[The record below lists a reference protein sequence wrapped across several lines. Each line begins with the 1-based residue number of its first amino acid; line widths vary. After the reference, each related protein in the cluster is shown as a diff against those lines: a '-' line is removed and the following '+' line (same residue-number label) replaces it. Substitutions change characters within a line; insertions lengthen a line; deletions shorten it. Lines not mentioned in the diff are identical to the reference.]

1 MILRTRLAT
10 LFLVCISWIL
20 PMSGG
25 AQVAQDQE
33 LTYKDLKFACT
44 GVAESKEDPR
54 WGKYSTKL
62 MFTTGGRAYVSYIQL
77 SVKDA
82 QGNLV
87 FETDCDAPW
96 IVVDLKPG
104 KYSLTAT
111 AVKKYT
117 KTANLTV
124 GGGKQT
130 ELAIRFPEIS
140 GDL

>member
-1 MILRTRLAT
+1 MKKGFFF
-10 LFLVCISWIL
+10 LFSVFACSWA
-20 PMSGG
+20 SFSAE

-111 AVKKYT
+111 ALKKYT

-140 GDL
+140 GDM

>member
-1 MILRTRLAT
+1 MNRL
-10 LFLVCISWIL
+10 LFLFSSCFSLIL
-20 PMSGG
+20 SAASLQ
-25 AQVAQDQE
+25 AQVTQDQE
-33 LTYKDLKFACT
+33 LTYKDTKFACT
-44 GVAESKEDPR
+44 GIAESKEDPR

-77 SVKDA
+77 SIKDA
-82 QGNLV
+82 QGNTV

-104 KYSLTAT
+104 KYSISAT
-111 AVKKYT
+111 ALKKYT
-117 KTANLTV
+117 KNATINV

-140 GDL
+140 GDN

>member
-1 MILRTRLAT
+1 MKN
-10 LFLVCISWIL
+10 LFLAFLLGVL
-20 PMSGG
+20 FLLQAKDLQ

-33 LTYKDLKFACT
+33 LTYKDTKFACT
-44 GVAESKEDPR
+44 GIAESKEDPR

-62 MFTTGGRAYVSYIQL
+62 MFTAGGRAYVSYIQL
-77 SVKDA
+77 SIKDA

-87 FETDCDAPW
+87 FESDCDAPW

-111 AVKKYT
+111 ALKKYT
-117 KTANLTV
+117 KNANLTV

-140 GDL
+140 GDN

>member
-1 MILRTRLAT
+1 MKKISF
-10 LFLVCISWIL
+10 LFFAVLLFPLWIS
-20 PMSGG
+20 SSF
-25 AQVAQDQE
+25 AQVTQDQE

-77 SVKDA
+77 SIKDA
-82 QGNLV
+82 QGTLV
-87 FETDCDAPW
+87 FETECDAPW

-104 KYSLTAT
+104 KYSLSAT
-111 AVKKYT
+111 AIKKYT
-117 KTANLTV
+117 KTATLNV
-124 GGGKQT
+124 GSGKQS

-140 GDL
+140 GDM

>member
-1 MILRTRLAT
+1 MKKGFFIFFSVFACSLAS
-10 LFLVCISWIL
+10 FSAK
-20 PMSGG
+20 

-111 AVKKYT
+111 ALKKYT

-140 GDL
+140 GDM

>member
-1 MILRTRLAT
+1 MKKG
-10 LFLVCISWIL
+10 LFLFLSIFAGSLLSFSVD
-20 PMSGG
+20 

-54 WGKYSTKL
+54 WSKYSTKL

-82 QGNLV
+82 SGNLV

-96 IVVDLKPG
+96 ILVDLKPG
-104 KYSLTAT
+104 KYSVTAT

-117 KTANLTV
+117 KNVSLTV
-124 GGGKQT
+124 GSGKQT

-140 GDL
+140 GDM